1 MKYIET
7 GMLIWLV
14 LFIAAMSCFA
24 VTNNRIENAG
34 KEKVKKEHNW
44 FWIKFLALAALIIFV
59 INAFCEKVTT
69 YFIN

>member
-7 GMLIWLV
+7 GMLIWLIMFV
-14 LFIAAMSCFA
+14 AVIAIFA

-59 INAFCEKVTT
+59 INAFCEKVT